1 MHIFL
6 HMGMIFSDLLDTAD
20 YTAKCNTFKV
30 NRKISKWYGVSMA
43 RQKRC
48 IVVNSRVF
56 IKKKYCLKIV
66 INNKIEK
73 KPLA

>member
-1 MHIFL
+1 MTEIDFWTIWRVFEWAYFYMHIFL

-43 RQKRC
+43 RQKRALLW
-48 IVVNSRVF
+48 IVV
-56 IKKKYCLKIV
+56 YL
-66 INNKIEK
+66 
-73 KPLA
+73 